1 MINNSKSDIK
11 IQKAH
16 STLLLFGMF
25 SMVML
30 FAGLTSA
37 YIVHKNSLIP
47 YSLGFCSLQ
56 DSTLIMHSKFENE
69 PIDSGYFVYKTDQ
82 FGDERVLLGVVDLV
96 DSKSQNFTLEE
107 ISDSKTSEYR
117 VENVIK
123 LKQFKSSTINFKNEM
138 CFATKWDY
146 ISLPHMFYLST
157 VIIILSSL
165 FGWLVIRYCKLNNF
179 KLARVFLL
187 VTLAL
192 GLLFAVCQF
201 LGWNDLITTFRYI
214 GGDNNVASSYLYI
227 LTGTHFA
234 HLIGG
239 IISLLYIYFK
249 SLFNKY
255 NIDNFHGIILGVR
268 FWHFL
273 GLLWLY
279 LFLFLLIIN

>member
-1 MINNSKSDIK
+1 MIMNKSNQETK

-56 DSTLIMHSKFENE
+56 DSVLIMHSKFENE
-69 PIDSGYFVYKTDQ
+69 PIDSGYFVYKTNQ
-82 FGDERVLLGVVDLV
+82 FGNERILLGVVDLV
-96 DSKSQNFTLEE
+96 DVKSHNLTSKEP
-107 ISDSKTSEYR
+107 
-117 VENVIK
+117 VENIIK
-123 LKQFKSSTINFKNEM
+123 LQQVKSSTKNFKNEM

-146 ISLPHMFYLST
+146 ISLPYIFYLST
-157 VIIILSSL
+157 VIILLSSL

-179 KLARVFLL
+179 KLVRLFLL
-187 VTLAL
+187 ITLTL
-192 GLLFAVCQF
+192 GVLFSVCQF
-201 LGWNDLITTFRYI
+201 LGWNDLIKTFRYV

-227 LTGTHFA
+227 LTGTHLA

-239 IISLLYIYFK
+239 IIALLVIYCK

-255 NIDNFHGIILGVR
+255 SIANFHGILLGVR